1 MKLSVSLSEESISSA
16 IEQLR
21 ILEGEIKLCAKHTVE
36 ILANEGAEKAQSSY
50 RDWNVVVIP
59 DIVNDELAEITVA
72 GDYPAMAEFGAGDGT
87 LTGGFENVPGEV
99 RPGSYSEQH
108 ARQYSRWG
116 FWYFAGEPYTEVP
129 AHHGLL
135 DAKRYI
141 IDHSTEIAK
150 EAFNG

>member
-50 RDWNVVVIP
+50 RDWSVVVIP

-108 ARQYSRWG
+108 AQQYSRWG

-141 IDHSTEIAK
+141 IEHSTEVAK
-150 EAFNG
+150 GAFNG

>member
-108 ARQYSRWG
+108 AQQYSRGG

-141 IDHSTEIAK
+141 IEHSTEIAK

>member
-1 MKLSVSLSEESISSA
+1 MKLNVSLSEESISSA
-16 IEQLR
+16 IEQLN
-21 ILEGEIKLCAKHTVE
+21 ILKGEIDLCVKHTVE
-36 ILANEGAEKAQSSY
+36 ILANEGAEIAQASY
-50 RDWNVVVIP
+50 GEWSVAVIP
-59 DIVNDELAEITVA
+59 SVTSDTTAEILVG

-108 ARQYSRWG
+108 AQQYSRWG

-135 DAKRYI
+135 NAKQYI
-141 IDHSTEIAK
+141 IEHSTEVAK
-150 EAFNG
+150 GAFNG